1 MRRDHLPL
9 AVSRAFLLFALFS
22 GSVQAA
28 KIDGQLLL
36 KDGLIVDGSG
46 GEPVVGNVAIDDD
59 TIIAVG
65 TFEIGKFDR
74 VIDCRGLVVAPGFID
89 LHTHSDDE
97 VIAPATRASVNYL
110 VQGCTTAV
118 TGNCGSGPVNVA
130 AYLDKVDAAGAG
142 TNVMHLLPQGSL
154 RQAVMGTARREPT
167 PDELAEMK
175 RLADKAMAEGCWGMT
190 SGLIYVP
197 SVYATTDELVEIAS
211 VVGNRGGFYASHI
224 RGEGSELLDAVREAL
239 DIGTRSGAPV
249 HISHFKAS
257 GRNAWGSLHI
267 AADLVEKARAGG
279 QRVTADQYP
288 YTASSTSLE
297 ASVIPTAARE
307 GGRKALVQRLNEAT
321 PGTKLHEKIAAK
333 VADAEDQ
340 LHIASYK
347 PHRAWTGKSLAEIA
361 KAEGRPAVD
370 IVYEIERHGGAR
382 VVNFGMSEDDVRMA
396 MRLPWV
402 ATASDGH
409 AMIPGIDQPH
419 PRSFGTFARKVG
431 HYAIAENVLPLAAAI
446 RSASGLPAD
455 ILGVIGRGYLR
466 EGYSADVVVF
476 DPKTFRDTATF
487 DQPYRY
493 AVGARYVLVNGSPA
507 VFDGVPTGA
516 LAGKSLRMPARTGKR
531 ETASE

>member
-1 MRRDHLPL
+1 M
-9 AVSRAFLLFALFS
+9 
-22 GSVQAA
+22 
-28 KIDGQLLL
+28 
-36 KDGLIVDGSG
+36 
-46 GEPVVGNVAIDDD
+46 
-59 TIIAVG
+59 
-65 TFEIGKFDR
+65 
-74 VIDCRGLVVAPGFID
+74 
-89 LHTHSDDE
+89 
-97 VIAPATRASVNYL
+97 
-110 VQGCTTAV
+110 
-118 TGNCGSGPVNVA
+118 
-130 AYLDKVDAAGAG
+130 
-142 TNVMHLLPQGSL
+142 
-154 RQAVMGTARREPT
+154 
-167 PDELAEMK
+167 
-175 RLADKAMAEGCWGMT
+175 
-190 SGLIYVP
+190 
-197 SVYATTDELVEIAS
+197 
-211 VVGNRGGFYASHI
+211 
-224 RGEGSELLDAVREAL
+224 L
-239 DIGTRSGAPV
+239 DIGTRSVVPV

-257 GRNAWGSLHI
+257 GRKAWGSLHI
-267 AADLVEKARAGG
+267 AADLVEKARASG

-307 GGRKALVQRLNEAT
+307 GGRKALIQRLNEAT

-333 VADAEDQ
+333 VTDAEDQ

-347 PHRAWTGKSLAEIA
+347 PRRAWTGKSLAEIA

-370 IVYEIERHGGAR
+370 IVYEIERHGELR

-431 HYAIAENVLPLAAAI
+431 HYAIAENVLPLTTAI

-455 ILGVIGRGYLR
+455 ILGVTGRGYLR

-516 LAGKSLRMPARTGKR
+516 LAGRSLRMPARTGKR
-531 ETASE
+531 ETASEK